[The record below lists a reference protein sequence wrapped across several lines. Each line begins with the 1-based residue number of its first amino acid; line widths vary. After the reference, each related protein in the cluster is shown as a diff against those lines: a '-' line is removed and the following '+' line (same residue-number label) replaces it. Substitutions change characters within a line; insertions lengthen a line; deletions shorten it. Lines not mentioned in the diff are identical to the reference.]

1 MFIYIHIIS
10 YYKLLFYS
18 NLFLSVMLDSLSY
31 SFTSVSFLTNVYGQ
45 SETFLICNKSN
56 TTGVTFEA
64 GTAYPSGAPA
74 FTPDF
79 SEIHFAQSFYVVFCR
94 SLFVISSFFFWP
106 LYCMTFLG
114 YSFWLPRWYLQT
126 LRWWID
132 DCTND

>member
-31 SFTSVSFLTNVYGQ
+31 SFTPVSFLTNVYGQ

-74 FTPDF
+74 FTPGF
-79 SEIHFAQSFYVVFCR
+79 
-94 SLFVISSFFFWP
+94 
-106 LYCMTFLG
+106 
-114 YSFWLPRWYLQT
+114 
-126 LRWWID
+126 
-132 DCTND
+132 